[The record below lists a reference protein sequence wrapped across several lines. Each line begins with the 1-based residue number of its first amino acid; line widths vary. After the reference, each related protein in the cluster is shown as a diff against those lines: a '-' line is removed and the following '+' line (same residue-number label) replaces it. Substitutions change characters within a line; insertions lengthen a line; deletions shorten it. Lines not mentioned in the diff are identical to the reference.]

1 MGPKRVL
8 VNLRK
13 AREAKRLKRTA
24 IIDVA
29 SSQIEELHNESVLPP
44 IFSVDL
50 TDEPELDIWAEIAE
64 DGPELDTWVDL
75 TEEGNDDLFIEP
87 PLFVGSE
94 KMIVDVKKSLA
105 KWRSAGH
112 NTNIRVGG

>member
-1 MGPKRVL
+1 VYL
-8 VNLRK
+8 
-13 AREAKRLKRTA
+13 LKRAA

-29 SSQIEELHNESVLPP
+29 SSQIEELHNESVLQP

-64 DGPELDTWVDL
+64 GGPELDTWVDL

-87 PLFVGSE
+87 PPFVGYETMVITTTTS
-94 KMIVDVKKSLA
+94 VAHV
-105 KWRSAGH
+105 
-112 NTNIRVGG
+112 RVLIGRT